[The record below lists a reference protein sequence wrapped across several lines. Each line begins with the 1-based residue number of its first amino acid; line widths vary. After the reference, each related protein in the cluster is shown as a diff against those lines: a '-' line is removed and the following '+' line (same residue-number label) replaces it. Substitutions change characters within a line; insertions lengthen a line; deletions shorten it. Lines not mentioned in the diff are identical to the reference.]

1 MLAYFARKIPMSHTI
16 FHEFCRV
23 FKSIAILLPVPHN
36 SMLKSLLE
44 IIVVFKV
51 KLEKPIPEKTR
62 GISSENLSKRHLYV
76 T

>member
-1 MLAYFARKIPMSHTI
+1 MLAYFSRKIPMSHI
-16 FHEFCRV
+16 FFMNFVEYKHV
-23 FKSIAILLPVPHN
+23 AVLLPVPHN